1 MKGAMAI
8 FLMVC
13 NALFIDLVYDL
24 SYGLVDLF
32 VAEDFFCRIHEKHIQ
47 TAFDSQ
53 VVLLLSIAFADS
65 SFQQIAFYGTLEEL
79 LRYGYHYSVLFISC
93 AFEAE
98 VTHVRHIAVLTFGKK
113 LRNAGLAAQS
123 FFFRKSI
130 TGICFH

>member
-1 MKGAMAI
+1 MAI
-8 FLMVC
+8 FLIVC
-13 NALFIDLVYDL
+13 VTLLIDLVDDL
-24 SYGLVDLF
+24 TYSLVDLLI
-32 VAEDFFCRIHEKHIQ
+32 AEDLFCGIHEKHIQ

-53 VVLLLSIAFADS
+53 VVLLLSIALADS
-65 SFQQIAFYGTLEEL
+65 SFKQIALYSTLEEL
-79 LRYGYHYSVLFISC
+79 FRYGYHNPVLFVSC

-98 VTHVRHIAVLTFGKK
+98 IAHVRYIAMLAFGKK

>member
-13 NALFIDLVYDL
+13 ITLLIDLIYDL
-24 SYGLVDLF
+24 SYSLIDLF

-65 SFQQIAFYGTLEEL
+65 SLQHITLYGTLEEL
-79 LRYGYHYSVLFISC
+79 FRYGYHDPVLFVSG
-93 AFEAE
+93 AFKAE
-98 VTHVRHIAVLTFGKK
+98 IAHVRHIAVLTFGKK

>member
-1 MKGAMAI
+1 MT
-8 FLMVC
+8 FLIVC
-13 NALFIDLVYDL
+13 NALFIDLVNDL
-24 SYGLVDLF
+24 SNSLIYLF
-32 VAEDFFCRIHEKHIQ
+32 IAEDFFCGIYEKHIQ
-47 TAFDSQ
+47 TAFDGQ

-65 SFQQIAFYGTLEEL
+65 SFKQIAFYGTLEEL
-79 LRYGYHYSVLFISC
+79 FRYGYHDPVLFVSG

-98 VTHVRHIAVLTFGKK
+98 IAHVRYIAMLAFGKK

>member
-1 MKGAMAI
+1 MAI

-13 NALFIDLVYDL
+13 NVLFIDLVDDL
-24 SYGLVDLF
+24 SYSLIYLF
-32 VAEDFFCRIHEKHIQ
+32 VAEEFFCRIHEKHIQ
-47 TAFDSQ
+47 TAFDGQ

-65 SFQQIAFYGTLEEL
+65 SFQQIALHSTLEEL
-79 LRYGYHYSVLFISC
+79 FRYGYHDPVLFVSG

-98 VTHVRHIAVLTFGKK
+98 VAHVRYIAMLAFGKK

>member
-1 MKGAMAI
+1 MAI

-13 NALFIDLVYDL
+13 NVLFIDLVDDL
-24 SYGLVDLF
+24 SYSLIYLF

-47 TAFDSQ
+47 TAFDGQ

-65 SFQQIAFYGTLEEL
+65 SFQQIALHSTLEEL
-79 LRYGYHYSVLFISC
+79 FRYGYHDPVLFVSG

-98 VTHVRHIAVLTFGKK
+98 VAHVRYIAMLAFGKK

>member
-1 MKGAMAI
+1 MAI
-8 FLMVC
+8 FLIVC
-13 NALFIDLVYDL
+13 VTLLIDLVDDL
-24 SYGLVDLF
+24 TYSLVDLLI
-32 VAEDFFCRIHEKHIQ
+32 AEDLFCGIHEKHIQ

-53 VVLLLSIAFADS
+53 VVLLLSIALADS
-65 SFQQIAFYGTLEEL
+65 SFKQIALHSTLDEL
-79 LRYGYHYSVLFISC
+79 FRYGYHDPVLFVSG

-98 VTHVRHIAVLTFGKK
+98 IAHVRYIAMLAFGKK

>member
-1 MKGAMAI
+1 MAI

-13 NALFIDLVYDL
+13 NPLFIDLVYDL
-24 SYGLVDLF
+24 SYSLIYLF

-53 VVLLLSIAFADS
+53 VVLLLSIAFSDS
-65 SFQQIAFYGTLEEL
+65 SFQQIALYSTLEEL
-79 LRYGYHYSVLFISC
+79 FRYGYHDPVLFVSC

-98 VTHVRHIAVLTFGKK
+98 VAHVRYIAMLAFGKK

>member
-1 MKGAMAI
+1 
-8 FLMVC
+8 MVC
-13 NALFIDLVYDL
+13 NVLFIDLVDDL
-24 SYGLVDLF
+24 SYSLVDLLI
-32 VAEDFFCRIHEKHIQ
+32 AEDLFCGIHEKHIQ

-53 VVLLLSIAFADS
+53 VVLLLSIALSDS
-65 SFQQIAFYGTLEEL
+65 SFKQIALYGALEEL
-79 LRYGYHYSVLFISC
+79 FRYGYHDPVLFVSG

-98 VTHVRHIAVLTFGKK
+98 IAHVRHIAVLAFGKK

>member
-1 MKGAMAI
+1 MAI
-8 FLMVC
+8 FLIVC
-13 NALFIDLVYDL
+13 VALLIDLVDDL
-24 SYGLVDLF
+24 TYSLVDLLI
-32 VAEDFFCRIHEKHIQ
+32 AEYLLGRIHEKHIQ

-53 VVLLLSIAFADS
+53 VVLLLSIALADS
-65 SFQQIAFYGTLEEL
+65 SFKQIALYSTLEEL
-79 LRYGYHYSVLFISC
+79 FRYGYHDPVLFVSG

-98 VTHVRHIAVLTFGKK
+98 IAHVRYIAMLTFGKK

>member
-1 MKGAMAI
+1 MAI

-13 NALFIDLVYDL
+13 NVLFIDLVDDL
-24 SYGLVDLF
+24 SYSLIYLF
-32 VAEDFFCRIHEKHIQ
+32 VAEDFFCGIHEKHIQ
-47 TAFDSQ
+47 TAFDGQ

-65 SFQQIAFYGTLEEL
+65 SFQQIALYSTLEKL
-79 LRYGYHYSVLFISC
+79 FRYGYHDPVLFVSG

-98 VTHVRHIAVLTFGKK
+98 IAHVRYIAVLAFGKK

>member
-1 MKGAMAI
+1 MAI
-8 FLMVC
+8 FLIIC
-13 NALFIDLVYDL
+13 SALFIDLFDDL
-24 SYGLVDLF
+24 SYSLIDLF

-65 SFQQIAFYGTLEEL
+65 SFQQIALYCALEEL
-79 LRYGYHYSVLFISC
+79 FRYGYHDPVLFVSG

-98 VTHVRHIAVLTFGKK
+98 IAHVRHIAVLTFGKK

>member
-1 MKGAMAI
+1 MAI
-8 FLMVC
+8 FLIVC
-13 NALFIDLVYDL
+13 VTLLIDLVDDL
-24 SYGLVDLF
+24 TYSLVDLLI
-32 VAEDFFCRIHEKHIQ
+32 AEDLFCGIHEKHIQ

-53 VVLLLSIAFADS
+53 VVLLLSIALADS
-65 SFQQIAFYGTLEEL
+65 SFKQIALYGALEEL
-79 LRYGYHYSVLFISC
+79 FRYGYHDPVLFVSG

-98 VTHVRHIAVLTFGKK
+98 IAHVRYIAMLAFGKK

>member
-1 MKGAMAI
+1 MAI

-13 NALFIDLVYDL
+13 NVLFIDLVDDL
-24 SYGLVDLF
+24 SYSLIYLF

-47 TAFDSQ
+47 TAFDGQ

-65 SFQQIAFYGTLEEL
+65 SFQQIALYSTLEEL
-79 LRYGYHYSVLFISC
+79 FRYRYHDPVLFVSG

-98 VTHVRHIAVLTFGKK
+98 IAHVRHIAVLAFGKK

>member
-1 MKGAMAI
+1 MKGDIAI
-8 FLMVC
+8 FLMTC
-13 NALFIDLVYDL
+13 STLLIDLIYDL
-24 SYGLVDLF
+24 SYGLINLF

-65 SFQQIAFYGTLEEL
+65 SFEQIAFYGALEEL
-79 LRYGYHYSVLFISC
+79 FRYGYHDPVLFISC

-98 VTHVRHIAVLTFGKK
+98 IAHVRHIAVLTFGKK

>member
-1 MKGAMAI
+1 MKGDMAI
-8 FLMVC
+8 FLMIC
-13 NALFIDLVYDL
+13 STLLIDLIYDL
-24 SYGLVDLF
+24 SYSLRDLF
-32 VAEDFFCRIHEKHIQ
+32 VAEDFFCRIHKKHIQ

-65 SFQQIAFYGTLEEL
+65 SFQQIALYCALEEL
-79 LRYGYHYSVLFISC
+79 FRNGYHDPVLFVSS

-98 VTHVRHIAVLTFGKK
+98 IAHVRHIAVLTFGKK

-130 TGICFH
+130 TGLCVH